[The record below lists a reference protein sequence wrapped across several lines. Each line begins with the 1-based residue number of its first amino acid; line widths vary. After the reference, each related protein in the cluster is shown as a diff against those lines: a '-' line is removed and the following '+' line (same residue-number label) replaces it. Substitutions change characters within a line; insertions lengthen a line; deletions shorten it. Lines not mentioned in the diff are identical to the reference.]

1 MNQKLMSEMKTRRFQ
16 LATFVNKAIDEY
28 EMVKAEHPDDITLQN
43 KSAIEANRLNE
54 DYLNVNTDISNY
66 TITSKFPDGTLLS
79 ATGLNIPGA
88 EALKTVDGF
97 EDSLCTKYQ
106 VQNEKKIPESDIPM
120 LDDDNYLGDTVK
132 ATDTADKFDYLGDTV
147 EGAPADE
154 DKFDYLGDTRK
165 AAHDDKNK
173 YLGDTAKPD
182 GESNEMFY
190 DGGYDGG
197 MRL

>member
-1 MNQKLMSEMKTRRFQ
+1 MNQKLMSEMKTRRNQ
-16 LATFVNKAIDEY
+16 LAFFVNKAIDEY
-28 EMVKAEHPDDITLQN
+28 EIVKAEHPDDIALQN
-43 KSAIEANRLNE
+43 KSAIEANHLNE
-54 DYLNVNTDISNY
+54 SYLSVNTDISNY

-88 EALKTVDGF
+88 EALKTVDGY

-120 LDDDNYLGDTVK
+120 LDDDNYLGDTV
-132 ATDTADKFDYLGDTV
+132 

-165 AAHDDKNK
+165 AADGDKNK

-182 GESNEMFY
+182 DESNEMFY
-190 DGGYDGG
+190 DGG
-197 MRL
+197 MSL

>member
-28 EMVKAEHPDDITLQN
+28 EIVKAEHPDDIALQN
-43 KSAIEANRLNE
+43 KSAIEANHLNE
-54 DYLNVNTDISNY
+54 SYLSVNTDISNY
-66 TITSKFPDGTLLS
+66 TITSKFPDGTLLLE
-79 ATGLNIPGA
+79 TGVV
-88 EALKTVDGF
+88 T
-97 EDSLCTKYQ
+97 SLDPSLSVQEYEKFLCKKYR
-106 VQNEKKIPESDIPM
+106 IPELEKELDSPM

-165 AAHDDKNK
+165 AADGDKNK

-182 GESNEMFY
+182 DESNEMFY
-190 DGGYDGG
+190 DGG
-197 MRL
+197 MSL